1 MLAGFG
7 GLALLLAALGLH
19 AVMTFSVRQ
28 RWRELGIRVALG
40 ASRRAVTA
48 LVVRRGVQLAAI
60 GVVVGLVLSL
70 GAAQLLRSMLFG
82 IAPTDAVTFVL
93 VTALLLGVAVLS
105 SWWPARRAA
114 RVDPVSAMRSD

>member
-1 MLAGFG
+1 
-7 GLALLLAALGLH
+7 LALLLAALGLH